1 MALFMIPI
9 LKNVQIVS
17 FPLSYDT
24 RPIPQHTLS
33 ILFTPLES
41 TFTANETYLEFTFDV
56 QCQAIMGR
64 MIGRLFI
71 FDTIF
76 LVVYSHAALEPE
88 ACPMKRLGKRGKKH
102 NTRFR
107 RWVRLF
113 FSFLIAFRFLL
124 LHFCKLVS
132 TPGKLCF
139 ISSFRFPVFHND
151 RTAQWVQKFPS
162 R

>member
-1 MALFMIPI
+1 MFKLF
-9 LKNVQIVS
+9 LS
-17 FPLSYDT
+17 LLSYDT

-64 MIGRLFI
+64 TIGLLFI

-76 LVVYSHAALEPE
+76 LVVYSHAALGPE

-113 FSFLIAFRFLL
+113 FS
-124 LHFCKLVS
+124 S
-132 TPGKLCF
+132 
-139 ISSFRFPVFHND
+139 
-151 RTAQWVQKFPS
+151 
-162 R
+162 